1 MSVIAHPRHRILL
14 LIILVAGTTVSAAGS
29 PREWLQRMG
38 DAIELR
44 NYHGTLVHMSGGEA
58 DVLQIVHRVDASGVT
73 ERITSNDGAGREIIR
88 NNDEV
93 KCIFP
98 DQQFVLVEARD
109 DRDSSQ
115 NPLGGRLPS
124 HRSINENNYE
134 LISQGE
140 GQMVGRRAEIIA
152 IRPRDSY
159 RYGYRLWLDQP
170 TAMPL
175 KSQLLDEQGMVV
187 EEIMFSKI
195 SLPDEIAVSY
205 TMPSLEIDSFT
216 WKRSEPMDD
225 EEASIDKA
233 RWRATELPAGF
244 MLAAVRSKSAGG
256 TSQPMEQLVY
266 SDGLASVSV
275 FIEPGVAAAEQAEGR
290 SRIGAANAYTTT
302 MEGRLVTAVGE
313 VPVKT
318 ARLIALSVRPV
329 SGLP

>member
-1 MSVIAHPRHRILL
+1 MQHLGWPAFRGLVLL
-14 LIILVAGTTVSAAGS
+14 LIAAAASSAALAS
-29 PREWLQRMG
+29 PRDWLQRMG
-38 DAIELR
+38 DAVELR
-44 NYHGTLVHMSGGEA
+44 NYRGTLVHMSDGQA
-58 DVLQIVHRVDASGVT
+58 DVLQIVHRVDESGVT
-73 ERITSNDGAGREIIR
+73 ERITANQGAGREIIR
-88 NNDEV
+88 DNNEIT
-93 KCIFP
+93 CIFP
-98 DQQFVLVEARD
+98 DQQVVLVEERD

-124 HRSINENNYE
+124 HSKISEENYE

-140 GQMVGRRAEIIA
+140 GKMTGRRAEIIA

-159 RYGYRLWLDQP
+159 RYGYRIWLDQP

-187 EEIMFSKI
+187 EEIMFSEI
-195 SLPDEIAVSY
+195 SLPDEIALAH
-205 TMPSLEIDSFT
+205 TKPSLEIDSFT
-216 WKRSEPMDD
+216 WRRSEPMDD
-225 EEASIDKA
+225 LPENLDGG
-233 RWRATELPAGF
+233 RWRATELPNGF
-244 MLAAVRSKSAGG
+244 MLAAVRSKAG
-256 TSQPMEQLVY
+256 TAASQPMEQLVY

-318 ARLIALSVRPV
+318 AKMIALSVRPIAAA
-329 SGLP
+329 P